1 MKNIINISTTIF
13 MLFFIACLPSLF
25 HNQRIDV
32 PNLLIAIK
40 DTFYSLLHPD
50 TIVFENLKSGVKH
63 DIFPF
68 IIEPWINSM
77 TILFSALVIS
87 LLFSLIIAF
96 LMYQSQVFH
105 NIVMHI
111 NRLLSIVPDIFYIPV
126 FISIII
132 FIYHKTQ
139 VLIFDVASS
148 HEQNAVIFPILLLLI
163 IPITNSITV
172 INQLLIAERE
182 KSYVSFA
189 RSKGLNNKEIFCRHI
204 LKNILTG
211 YFINFKQIVWMTLSS
226 LLFLERLL
234 NVFGI
239 SVFIFEYNTPVV
251 LFISFLMMYIPIR
264 LLFLLSDL
272 YTRHT
277 TGRSMS

>member
-1 MKNIINISTTIF
+1 MKNIFNITITF
-13 MLFFIACLPSLF
+13 IMLFFIACLPSIF
-25 HNQRIDV
+25 HNQKIDIS
-32 PNLLIAIK
+32 NFLFALK
-40 DTFYSLLHPD
+40 DTFHSLLHPN

-68 IIEPWINSM
+68 IIEPWVNSM
-77 TILFSALVIS
+77 TILFCALIIS

-96 LMYQSQVFH
+96 IMYQSQLFH
-105 NIVMHI
+105 
-111 NRLLSIVPDIFYIPV
+111 SIVVHMNRFISLIPDIFYIPV

-132 FIYHKTQ
+132 FIYLKTN

-182 KSYVSFA
+182 ESYVIFA
-189 RSKGLNNKEIFCRHI
+189 RSKGLNNKEIFYRHI

-234 NVFGI
+234 NIFGI
-239 SVFIFEYNTPVV
+239 SVFIFEYNKPIV
-251 LFISFLMMYIPIR
+251 LLISFLLMYIPIR
-264 LLFLLSDL
+264 LLFLLVEI
-272 YTRHT
+272 YTKHT